1 MILER
6 DGVPREYRYADI
18 GPGRVQVEFSHLDD
32 EIGEEDIGG
41 H

>member
-1 MILER
+1 MLER
-6 DGVPREYRYADI
+6 DGITREYRYAVL

-32 EIGEEDIGG
+32 ETGEEDIGG